1 MEHERNMARIE
12 NPARNLT
19 FRSPVTLWA
28 ATSVRTAL
36 TLTAAVILFAI
47 VRDALWEMDQR
58 SIVNAAIA
66 TIVALIYVTS
76 IWRLRLLD

>member
-19 FRSPVTLWA
+19 FRNPVTLA
-28 ATSVRTAL
+28 APTSVRTAL
-36 TLTAAVILFAI
+36 TLAAVVILFAI

-66 TIVALIYVTS
+66 TVVALIYVTS
-76 IWRLRLLD
+76 IWRFRPLG